1 MAGLRFS
8 PARPGP
14 GFTSSRLRGSCA
26 PALCGGGRECRPPRS
41 ESARAAR
48 AARAV
53 WRPSRPPRL
62 RTLNTGSWRTLHGIA
77 LPAVA
82 ASGNVQ
88 DCSRLDVQH
97 VEYFWPAS
105 PKQML
110 DSCRASAQAVGA
122 APSGG
127 SASAAA
133 PMRPTSC
140 GDGHGT
146 TGADCRQDRR
156 GTRSG
161 FGVAAFSRTARSGAA
176 SGAAS
181 VRQGPVSAPPD
192 GVASRRDLRRSP
204 VRVFGPLPVL
214 PEGGCF
220 CAGAR
225 TVLGHCSE
233 SSQADEDRP
242 VMAAPGHQPAAR
254 AQWSRGVLAI
264 YPIHGSEL
272 RSRMPHKSL
281 PRT

>member
-1 MAGLRFS
+1 MS
-8 PARPGP
+8 
-14 GFTSSRLRGSCA
+14 
-26 PALCGGGRECRPPRS
+26 
-41 ESARAAR
+41 
-48 AARAV
+48 
-53 WRPSRPPRL
+53 
-62 RTLNTGSWRTLHGIA
+62 NI
-77 LPAVA
+77 
-82 ASGNVQ
+82 
-88 DCSRLDVQH
+88 
-97 VEYFWPAS
+97 FWPAS

-133 PMRPTSC
+133 PMRPASC

-192 GVASRRDLRRSP
+192 GVASRRDVRRSP

-220 CAGAR
+220 CVGAR

-233 SSQADEDRP
+233 SSQADEDPAVMTSAGPSTRCSRP
-242 VMAAPGHQPAAR
+242 MEPGCPGHVPHPWIGVAIADAA
-254 AQWSRGVLAI
+254 QEPTPDLIRGR
-264 YPIHGSEL
+264 G
-272 RSRMPHKSL
+272 
-281 PRT
+281 